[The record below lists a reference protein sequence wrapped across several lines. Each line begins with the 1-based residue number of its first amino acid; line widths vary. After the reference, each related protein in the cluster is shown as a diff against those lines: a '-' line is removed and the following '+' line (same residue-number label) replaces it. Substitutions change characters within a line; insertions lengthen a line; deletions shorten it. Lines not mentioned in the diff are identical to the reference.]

1 MSFKNEQENFWASDF
16 GTEYTQRNGIC
27 NIPSRIARFAEVL
40 KNTQDVNS
48 FLELGANVGSNLIA
62 IKNLKPDARITALEI
77 NKQAYNQLKE
87 LDGVEAINSSI
98 LEFESENKWDFV
110 FTSGVLIHICPD
122 KLNEV
127 YRKLYNLSRKYI
139 WICEYYNPTPVEV
152 EYRGNEGKL
161 FKRDFAGEML
171 DLYKDLSL
179 QSYGFNYH
187 RDNNF
192 PTDDAT
198 WFLLKKLD

>member
-1 MSFKNEQENFWASDF
+1 M
-16 GTEYTQRNGIC
+16 
-27 NIPSRIARFAEVL
+27 
-40 KNTQDVNS
+40 
-48 FLELGANVGSNLIA
+48 
-62 IKNLKPDARITALEI
+62 
-77 NKQAYNQLKE
+77 
-87 LDGVEAINSSI
+87 
-98 LEFESENKWDFV
+98 EFESENKWDFV

-127 YRKLYNLSRKYI
+127 YKKLYNLSRKYI

>member
-1 MSFKNEQENFWASDF
+1 MSFKTEQEKFWASDF
-16 GTEYTQRNGIC
+16 GTEYKQMNGIC
-27 NIPSRIARFAEVL
+27 NKPSRIARFEKVI
-40 KNTQDVNS
+40 KNTQGVNS

-62 IKNLKPDARITALEI
+62 IKNLKPNAKITALEI

-87 LDGVEAINSSI
+87 LDGVEATNSSI

-127 YRKLYNLSRKYI
+127 YKKLYNLSRKYI